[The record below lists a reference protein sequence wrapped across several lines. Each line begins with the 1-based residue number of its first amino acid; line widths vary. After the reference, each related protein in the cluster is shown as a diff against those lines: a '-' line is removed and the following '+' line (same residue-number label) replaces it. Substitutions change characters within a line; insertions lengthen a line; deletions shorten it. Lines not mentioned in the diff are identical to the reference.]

1 MLQTALVRMIF
12 YPDGIEIR
20 FLIEIPLRQRTARRK
35 AFPAS
40 HMEQGNL
47 RNLRRISLAFSMVT

>member
-1 MLQTALVRMIF
+1 MIF

-35 AFPAS
+35 AFPTS

>member
-1 MLQTALVRMIF
+1 MIF

-47 RNLRRISLAFSMVT
+47 RNLRRISLTFSMVT